1 MESTGIVTI
10 ADFLAPGDFYQEP
23 NREIYTSMLNLWRDK
38 APVSDASVCGDL
50 TDRNKLDLAGG
61 AAYVSSLSLD
71 FPDIGN
77 IDYYSKQVKNAAT
90 TRALRRLGKSLEHLP
105 DGDPRDAVSTVL
117 RQIID
122 LGADTM
128 RSVPVQIGK
137 TTAETT
143 KKAMKLYG
151 MSEADRAQAL
161 EKQSMKTGMIRFD
174 SVTGGLKPSDLI
186 IIGARPSIGK
196 SALGLHLSRIFA
208 LKGNKVLFIS
218 LEMSSEQISRRLLAA
233 ESGVPYSRIEEGYMS
248 GGQAARLVEA
258 NERLAD
264 IPLVVDDKAGQSVS
278 DIRVKA
284 MREQARGGV
293 DLIVVDYLQ
302 KAAVDETSFA
312 DVTAVSNGLKALA
325 KDLKIPVVALCQL
338 SRSIENRDSR
348 RPQLSDLKQSGA
360 IEADADLVAFL
371 WYPRL
376 GSMDELEFDLQ
387 KHRNGGLGQV
397 LLAFDKNRQQF
408 EEIGGG

>member
-1 MESTGIVTI
+1 
-10 ADFLAPGDFYQEP
+10 
-23 NREIYTSMLNLWRDK
+23 
-38 APVSDASVCGDL
+38 
-50 TDRNKLDLAGG
+50 
-61 AAYVSSLSLD
+61 
-71 FPDIGN
+71 
-77 IDYYSKQVKNAAT
+77 
-90 TRALRRLGKSLEHLP
+90 
-105 DGDPRDAVSTVL
+105 
-117 RQIID
+117 
-122 LGADTM
+122 M